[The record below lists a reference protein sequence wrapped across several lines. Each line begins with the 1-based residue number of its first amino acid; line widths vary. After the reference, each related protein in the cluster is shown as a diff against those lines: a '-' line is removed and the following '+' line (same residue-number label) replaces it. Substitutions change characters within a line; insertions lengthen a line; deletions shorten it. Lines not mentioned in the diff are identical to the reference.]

1 MASFVFGGSIRKEQ
15 LTIDRQTGNH
25 SQLRSRTQLPKT
37 RFKLTT
43 TELRDPDFG
52 QNVGDLS
59 II

>member
-52 QNVGDLS
+52 QNVG
-59 II
+59 I